1 MFNKE
6 KLISGIVSIVLFTS
20 GYFFIQNNNQYV
32 EDQIDELS
40 NEIVRSQAVVI
51 ERSVHRSTSSAVI
64 LGNHIHA
71 LNGDMFDFEEYARD
85 LYSLLGGITNLQLA
99 PNGVIAKIYPLKG
112 HEKALG
118 HDIFN
123 ADSRKKEA
131 FLAKKSK
138 KLTLAG
144 PFTLIQGGVAIIAR
158 NPVYLDDKMTIKNN
172 EPHIHALANK
182 FWGFSSTLIYLEDL
196 LNNTEI
202 HQLKEKNYLYRLWRY
217 HPDTNK
223 IDVFAGEPNL
233 PNLQVFTKS
242 IKVPNGKWYL
252 DIEYIGTSLSSNS
265 MKIFHGINFLVSILL
280 GYLLYVVLNRPTEL
294 KKEVDLKTH
303 ELKKLTNAV
312 TYNSNAI
319 FIANKHGTVE
329 YINPAFEEMTGYNF
343 DDLNNEETDLF
354 KEEISHVVKD
364 KRKWSGQGTHT
375 KKNKETFVSIT
386 TITIVKNYKKDITSY
401 VGVCED
407 ITQKLKDDELIHEKE
422 ILLLQQSKMASIG
435 EMFENIAHQWMQP
448 LSGVLTMAT
457 GLKMLKE
464 SESLPDKVL
473 LEHLDN
479 IADNVNHLSDTVNDF
494 RNFFRQDKTIK
505 EFYVNDVFN
514 KAISLLTSEL
524 NTSGIKIILKEND
537 IKIFGIA
544 NELIQVLMN
553 IITNARQELVNIR
566 SKKYI
571 FIDIKT
577 DKEKVSME
585 ITDSAGGIPNSIIDK
600 IFDSHFTTKNETGTG
615 IGLYMSKK
623 IIEENMHGIL
633 EVENTIYEYN
643 EESFSGAK
651 FTITVPIK
659 YVQKIS
665 N

>member
-6 KLISGIVSIVLFTS
+6 KLIAGIVSIILFTS

-51 ERSVHRSTSSAVI
+51 ERSVQRSTSSAVI

-71 LNGDMFDFEEYARD
+71 LNGNMYDFEEYAQD
-85 LYSLLGGITNLQLA
+85 LYFLLGGVTNLQLA

-158 NPVYLDDKMTIKNN
+158 NPVYLDDNHLEKN
-172 EPHIHALANK
+172 HTHKHSHADK
-182 FWGFSSTLIYLEDL
+182 FWGFTSSLIMLDDL
-196 LNNTEI
+196 LKNTDVHLLE
-202 HQLKEKNYLYRLWRY
+202 EKNYLYRLWRH

-223 IDVFAGEPNL
+223 VDIFAGVRGL
-233 PNLQVFTKS
+233 PNIKVLTKS
-242 IKVPNGKWYL
+242 ISVPNGKWFL
-252 DIEYIGTSLSSNS
+252 DIEYVGTSVSSNAI
-265 MKIFHGINFLVSILL
+265 KIFYTINFLVSILL
-280 GYLLYVVLNRPTEL
+280 GYLLYVLLNRPKEL
-294 KKEVDLKTH
+294 KREVSEKTH

-312 TYNSNAI
+312 TYNSTAI
-319 FIANKHGTVE
+319 FIANKDGVVE
-329 YINPAFEEMTGYNF
+329 YINPAFEEMTGYSF
-343 DDLNNEETDLF
+343 DDIYNDETDLF
-354 KEEISHVVKD
+354 QEELSHAIKEKN
-364 KRKWSGQGTHT
+364 KWSGQGTHI
-375 KKNKETFVSIT
+375 KKNQEKFVSIT
-386 TITIVKNYKKDITSY
+386 TISLVTDYDNNITSY

-407 ITQKLKDDELIHEKE
+407 ITQKLKDEEIIHDKE

-464 SESLPDKVL
+464 GDALPDKVL

-479 IADNVNHLSDTVNDF
+479 ISLNVNHLTDTVNDF

-505 EFYVNDVFN
+505 EFYLNDAFN
-514 KAISLLTSEL
+514 KALSLLTSEL
-524 NTSGIKIILKEND
+524 KTSGIKIILSEED
-537 IKIFGIA
+537 IKVTGIA
-544 NELIQVLMN
+544 NELIQVFMN
-553 IITNARQELVNIR
+553 IITNAKQELLKIR

-571 FIDIKT
+571 FIDTKIV
-577 DKEKVSME
+577 DENVLIE
-585 ITDSAGGIPNSIIDK
+585 ITDSAGGVPVLIIDK
-600 IFDSHFTTKNETGTG
+600 IFDSHFTTKNENGTG
-615 IGLYMSKK
+615 IGLYMSQK
-623 IIEENMHGIL
+623 IIEENMKGIL
-633 EVENTIYEYN
+633 KVENTIYEYK
-643 EESFSGAK
+643 EESFAGAK
-651 FTITVPIK
+651 FSIILPLK
-659 YVQKIS
+659 L
-665 N
+665 

>member
-1 MFNKE
+1 MLNKE
-6 KLISGIVSIVLFTS
+6 KFISIVVAGMLFIF
-20 GYFFIQNNNQYV
+20 GYVFVKDNSQYV

-40 NEIVRSQAVVI
+40 NEIIHSQALTL
-51 ERSVHRSTSSAVI
+51 ERSIKRSTSSAVI
-64 LGNHIHA
+64 LGNHIHS
-71 LNGDMFDFEEYARD
+71 LNGDTSDFEEYALG
-85 LYSLLGGITNLQLA
+85 LYTLLGGITNLQLA
-99 PNGVIAKIYPLKG
+99 PNGVITKIYPLKG

-118 HDIFN
+118 HDIFKS
-123 ADSRKKEA
+123 DTRKKEA
-131 FLAKKSK
+131 FLARKSK

-158 NPVYLDDKMTIKNN
+158 NPVYLEDKETIKNN
-172 EPHIHALANK
+172 EPHIHAHANN

-196 LNNTEI
+196 LNNTEM
-202 HQLKEKNYLYRLWRY
+202 HQLEEKNYLYRLWRY

-223 IDVFAGEPNL
+223 INVFAGEQNL
-233 PNLQVFTKS
+233 PNIKVFTKS
-242 IKVPNGKWYL
+242 IKVPNGIWYL
-252 DIEYIGTSLSSNS
+252 DVEYIGTSLSVNS

-329 YINPAFEEMTGYNF
+329 YINSAFEEMTGYTF

-354 KEEISHVVKD
+354 QDEISHVIKD
-364 KRKWSGQGTHT
+364 KRKWSGQGIHT
-375 KKNKETFVSIT
+375 KKNKEKFVSIT
-386 TITIVKNYKKDITSY
+386 TITLVKDQKQNITSY

-435 EMFENIAHQWMQP
+435 EMFENIAHQWTQP

-524 NTSGIKIILKEND
+524 NTSGIKIVLND
-537 IKIFGIA
+537 NNIKISGIA
-544 NELIQVLMN
+544 NELIQVFMN

-571 FIDIKT
+571 FINIT
-577 DKEKVSME
+577 RENEKVIME
-585 ITDSAGGIPNSIIDK
+585 VTDTAGGIPNSIIDK
-600 IFDSHFTTKNETGTG
+600 IFDSHFTTKNEAGTG

-623 IIEENMHGIL
+623 IIEENMHGTL

-659 YVQKIS
+659 YVHKI
-665 N
+665 